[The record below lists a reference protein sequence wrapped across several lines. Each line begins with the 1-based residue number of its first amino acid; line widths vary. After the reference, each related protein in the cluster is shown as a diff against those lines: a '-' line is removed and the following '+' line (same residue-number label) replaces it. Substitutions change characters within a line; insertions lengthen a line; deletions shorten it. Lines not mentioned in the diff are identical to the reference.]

1 MISPGSFIAQL
12 GEMGTV
18 GLLISLVVLFVVA
31 FKLLEMVMQT
41 VLVAALSGGFY
52 AALAYYIPGI
62 GFSVNSLLFFTF
74 LGGSLYTGYHLLSQG
89 YSIAKL
95 LISLPV
101 KMVKSLF
108 ELSRNT
114 LQRFREMKE
123 DRTGSE
129 EK

>member
-1 MISPGSFIAQL
+1 MISAGNFLTQL

-62 GFSVNSLLFFTF
+62 GFSLNSLLFFTF
-74 LGGSLYTGYHLLSQG
+74 IGGSLYTGYHLLSQG

-95 LISLPV
+95 LVSLPI
-101 KMVKSLF
+101 KMVKGLV
-108 ELSRNT
+108 EISRNT
-114 LQRFREMKE
+114 LQSLRSMREE
-123 DRTGSE
+123 ETGSE
-129 EK
+129 NK

>member
-1 MISPGSFIAQL
+1 MISAGNFIAQL
-12 GEMGTV
+12 GEIGTV
-18 GLLISLVVLFVVA
+18 GLLISLVLLFVVA

-89 YSIAKL
+89 YSLAKL
-95 LISLPV
+95 LVYIPV
-101 KMVKSLF
+101 KIGRKLV
-108 ELSRNT
+108 ETAGNT
-114 LQRFREMKE
+114 LQRLKKVREDKTE
-123 DRTGSE
+123 NQDN
-129 EK
+129 